1 MVYVGSYDDTLPDA
15 IGLPAAL
22 FGSGL
27 DSQKRNDA
35 LSDKYKIVLTDE
47 DSRRLNDMVSLM
59 QSFYDGYENCK
70 RISETEGRAKGIAE
84 GRAEGLSEGRAEGN
98 IETLSKCVASN
109 VTRYGISVEQ
119 AMDDFDV
126 QDDIRD
132 EVRRRAEAILNG

>member
-1 MVYVGSYDDTLPDA
+1 
-15 IGLPAAL
+15 
-22 FGSGL
+22 
-27 DSQKRNDA
+27 
-35 LSDKYKIVLTDE
+35 
-47 DSRRLNDMVSLM
+47 MVSLM

-84 GRAEGLSEGRAEGN
+84 GRAKGIAEGRAEGLSDGRAEGN

-132 EVRRRAEAILNG
+132 EVRRRAEAILSG